1 MAAAKA
7 MVHVVEET
15 REGEGSGAAVW
26 EAEGSVE
33 VAQGGG
39 QDEEGRQEA

>member
-1 MAAAKA
+1 MAAVRA

-26 EAEGSVE
+26 EVEGSVE
-33 VAQGGG
+33 VAQGGA
-39 QDEEGRQEA
+39 QEEEGSQEA